1 MEKNQLKNIPEIFS
15 ATWALYKNRVIPLA
29 IVSLLSLLVSI
40 MLLLSGGAAAFFSLG
55 GQPFFTGD
63 PQEILLNPAVIGTG
77 ALLLLV
83 AFLLMTWC
91 HAAILT
97 VAVRQDI
104 SIISGLVRSWKYVFP
119 LPWISSLYVGIVIAG
134 SLFLVIPGL
143 ALALS
148 MSLCFFVMVE
158 EERTGIDALLASRLY
173 IRGHWWNTL
182 FKFLLIWIL
191 SLAISLLPFP
201 VGPILS
207 LLFTPFLMLYMV
219 TVYHDLKECS
229 GEVDPS
235 FGSGWCWVLSGVF
248 GFLLP
253 LLAFIGSIV
262 ALGPQLPEIIK
273 QVKTEVNRT
282 LGTNIFPQPQADS
295 KESVD
300 ERENIKVPIVRQLP
314 SVDGFL
320 IWRDPIGDTYN
331 PFLDIKEV
339 SAKGDQGELM
349 LTITMTRSLSAYFL
363 TVKAGDFD
371 PLISFYLDTDINK
384 ATGGTPFGQQQGR
397 NGYDLDIQVQL
408 VVKQEKNAKSA
419 SGEIDVSL
427 YQIDGNERRSFGM
440 LDKKG
445 VTVSGDTVTVRLPYS
460 QLKVAPGDTAR
471 ICYREAAQEQGQ
483 GRGLAKD
490 KLVPL
495 K

>member
-1 MEKNQLKNIPEIFS
+1 MENNQLKNINEIFS
-15 ATWALYKNRVIPLA
+15 ETWVLYKSRVIPIGL
-29 IVSLLSLLVSI
+29 VFLLSLLISI
-40 MLLLSGGAAAFFSLG
+40 ILLTSGGIAAFFSLG

-63 PQEILLNPAVIGTG
+63 PQEILLNPTVIGIG

-83 AFLLMTWC
+83 AVLLMTWC

-97 VAVRQDI
+97 VTVRQDI
-104 SIISGLVRSWKYVFP
+104 NVLSALTRSWKYVFP
-119 LPWISSLYVGIVIAG
+119 LLWISSLYVGIIITG
-134 SLFLVIPGL
+134 SIFFILPGL
-143 ALALS
+143 ILALS
-148 MSLCFFVMVE
+148 MSLCFFIMIE

-182 FKFLLIWIL
+182 FKLLLVWIL
-191 SLAISLLPFP
+191 SLLISLLPLP

-207 LLFTPFLMLYMV
+207 LLFAPFLMLYTV

-229 GEVDPS
+229 REVNPS
-235 FGSGWCWVLSGVF
+235 TSLGWLWVLLGVF

-273 QVKTEVNRT
+273 QVQTEVNRT
-282 LGTNIFPQPQADS
+282 LGADIFPQLQVDS
-295 KESVD
+295 KKSVD

-320 IWRDPIGDTYN
+320 IWRDPIGDAHN

-339 SAKGDQGELM
+339 SAKGAQGELL
-349 LTITMTRSLSAYFL
+349 LTITMTRPLSAYFL
-363 TVKAGDFD
+363 TVKGGDFD
-371 PLISFYLDTDINK
+371 PLISFYLDTDTNK
-384 ATGGTPFGQQQGR
+384 ATGGTPFGQQQERG
-397 NGYDLDIQVQL
+397 GYDMDVQVQL
-408 VVKQEKNAKSA
+408 VAQQEGNAKSVPGRVEVSFYKV
-419 SGEIDVSL
+419 SG
-427 YQIDGNERRSFGM
+427 QERRSFGT
-440 LDKKG
+440 LDKKA
-445 VTVSGDTVTVRLPYS
+445 VTVSGDTVTVGLPYS
-460 QLKVAPGDTAR
+460 QLELVSGETVR
-471 ICYREAAQEQGQ
+471 ICYQEAAQEQG
-483 GRGLAKD
+483 GRLAKD

>member
-1 MEKNQLKNIPEIFS
+1 MEKDQLKNINEIFS
-15 ATWALYKNRVIPLA
+15 ETWTLYKSRVIPIAL
-29 IVSLLSLLVSI
+29 VSLLSLLVSI
-40 MLLLSGGAAAFFSLG
+40 MLLVAGGASAFFFLG
-55 GQPFFTGD
+55 GQSFFTGD
-63 PQEILLNPAVIGTG
+63 PKEILLNPAVIGIG

-83 AFLLMTWC
+83 AVLLMTWC

-97 VAVRQDI
+97 VTVRQDI
-104 SIISGLVRSWKYVFP
+104 NIISGLVTSWKYVFP
-119 LPWISSLYVGIVIAG
+119 LLWISSLYVGIVIAG
-134 SLFLVIPGL
+134 SVFFILPGL
-143 ALALS
+143 MLALS
-148 MSLCFFVMVE
+148 MSLCFFIMVE

-182 FKFLLIWIL
+182 FKFLLVWII
-191 SLAISLLPFP
+191 SLAIILLPFP
-201 VGPILS
+201 VRPILS

-229 GEVDPS
+229 GEVDPA
-235 FGSGWCWVLSGVF
+235 SGLGWFWVLSGVF

-253 LLAFIGSIV
+253 LLAVIGSIV
-262 ALGPQLPEIIK
+262 ALGPQLPEHIK
-273 QVKTEVNRT
+273 QVQIWVNRT
-282 LGTNIFPQPQADS
+282 LSTNIFPQPQADS
-295 KESVD
+295 KKSVD
-300 ERENIKVPIVRQLP
+300 DQEDIKIPIVRQLP

-320 IWRDPIGDTYN
+320 IWRDPIGDTHN

-363 TVKAGDFD
+363 TIKAGDFD

-397 NGYDLDIQVQL
+397 NGYDMNVQVQL
-408 VVKQEKNAKSA
+408 VAQQEKNAKSA
-419 SGEIDVSL
+419 SGGVDVSL
-427 YQIDGNERRSFGM
+427 YQIDGNERRSFGT
-440 LDKKG
+440 LDKKD
-445 VTVSGDTVTVRLPYS
+445 VTVSGDTVTVCLPYS
-460 QLKVAPGDTAR
+460 QLKVAPGGTVR
-471 ICYREAAQEQGQ
+471 VCYREAAQEQGL
-483 GRGLAKD
+483 GLAKD